1 MKSPTTLVT
10 GIAGFIG
17 SHVADELIAKG
28 HNVIG
33 LDDLSGGFV
42 NNVPKEATFVQGS
55 ITDHK
60 LVDNLFDT
68 YKFDYVIHTAAYAA
82 EGLSHFI
89 RRYNYENNLIG
100 SVNLI
105 NASVR
110 LGTVKCFT
118 FTSSMAV
125 YGANQVPMVED
136 MTPAPEDPYGNAKY
150 CVELDLQE
158 AHEMFG
164 LNYVIIRPHNV
175 YGERQNTSDR
185 YRNVIGIFMNKILM
199 NEPMTVFG
207 DGLQTRAFSDISDV
221 APIIAATIE
230 RKECYGEIINVG
242 ADQPYTILEMAE
254 AVSVAMGVEPN
265 IIHLEERYEVKHA
278 YSSHDKLN
286 RLMGDLR
293 KNVSLE
299 EGLKKMARW
308 VKEVGAREPSKFAAI
323 EIHRKIYDFWKIE
336 DLNADDKKAA

>member
-1 MKSPTTLVT
+1 MKQPITLVT
-10 GIAGFIG
+10 GAAGFIG
-17 SHVADELIAKG
+17 SHVADELVAKG
-28 HNVIG
+28 HRVVG
-33 LDDLSGGFV
+33 LDDLSGGFID
-42 NNVPKEATFVQGS
+42 NVPDGVVFVKGS
-55 ITDHK
+55 ITDHE
-60 LVDNLFDT
+60 LIDQLFDT
-68 YKFDYVIHTAAYAA
+68 YRFDYVIHTAAYAA

-125 YGANQVPMVED
+125 YGSNQVPMRED
-136 MTPAPEDPYGNAKY
+136 MTPMPEDPYGNAKY
-150 CVELDLQE
+150 SVELDLAE

-185 YRNVIGIFMNKILM
+185 YRNVIGIFMNKILRG
-199 NEPMTVFG
+199 EPMTIFG
-207 DGLQTRAFSDISDV
+207 DGLQTRAFSYISDV
-221 APIIAATIE
+221 APIVAATLE
-230 RKECYGEIINVG
+230 REEAWGEIINVG

-254 AVSVAMGVEPN
+254 QVAEAMGVEPD

-278 YSSHDKLN
+278 FTSHEKVE
-286 RLMGDLR
+286 RLFGDLR
-293 KNVSLE
+293 KNVPLSVGLE
-299 EGLKKMARW
+299 KMAAW
-308 VKEVGAREPSKFAAI
+308 VQGVGAREPSRFGEF
-323 EIHRKIYDFWKIE
+323 EITRRLYDFWKE
-336 DLNADDKKAA
+336 DDVASKAA